1 MTDKDSFIGRTV
13 SHYRILEKLGGGG
26 MGVVYKAEDL
36 NLGRLVAL
44 KFLPAEAARDA
55 SALERLR
62 REARAASALDDPNIC
77 TIYEIGESDG
87 QPFLAMQFLEG
98 ATLKHRIEGKPV
110 PLDLLLDWG
119 IEIAEALDAAHSHG
133 IIHRDIKPANI
144 FITMRGHAKVL
155 DFGLA
160 KVMEAARGSIPGMTQ
175 GMTRAT
181 IDNPEDHLTSPGAT
195 VGTVAYMSPEQARGE
210 ELDARTDLFSFGAVL
225 YEMAT
230 GRMPFNGNT
239 TAIIHDAILN
249 RAPVPL
255 ARVNPDAPPKLEE
268 IINKALEKDRDVRC
282 QSAAELRADLK
293 RLKRDTDSGRRAGTS
308 AADAPS
314 SATVATA
321 PVGAG
326 LAPPAPAIA
335 GGSEPSSGHLKHASG
350 SSAAVHAS
358 GSSSVTAVA
367 REHKFGLAATL
378 IVIFVLAGAA
388 AYGLYAFLH
397 RAQPAPF
404 QNFAITQVTN
414 TGKATLAAISPDGN
428 YILSV
433 QTENGK
439 ASLWLRNVPTNSDA
453 QIIPP
458 SSANYQSL
466 AFSPDGNYIYFREAA
481 NKTRTSFN
489 LYRATVLGGTP
500 QQIVGDVDSDISFSP
515 DAKRIAYARGND
527 PIADQWRL
535 LSANPGG
542 SDEKVLHVEANAAL
556 PPVFLSWS
564 PDGKQ
569 IAYALPPSSRAQGEI
584 SLLDVATT
592 KTSTLA
598 DFNDKQIFEL
608 HWMPDGRGLM
618 VVYGARPNIQQAQI
632 GYVSYPAGTFHTI
645 TRDTNRYST
654 LTLSSNGKMMASV
667 QVKTTR
673 SFYLFP
679 GTGTLENSPAPALSQ
694 LPDISAFGWAGN
706 KELFVTDGTNLMRV
720 GTDGSNRTT
729 LQSDPAGFIGA
740 VNPCGERYLI
750 VGWAF
755 HGGTNGMNIWRLNTD
770 GSDASQLAQGNALSV
785 CSPDGKWVYYFDGTI
800 DRILRVSVDGG
811 KPVIVPGTVI
821 ANAFVA
827 APLAGLS
834 PDGKQLA
841 FFVGSAN
848 SNRIESVELVLASL
862 DAGPNPPRRI
872 MTPDPRV
879 SGLVEFTPDGKAV
892 AYPITDNGVV
902 NLWIQPLDG
911 SKGRQITNF
920 KSGAFNGF
928 RWSPDGKT
936 LGIIRSQSQSD
947 VVLLRESAASSQ

>member
-1 MTDKDSFIGRTV
+1 MTDKDSFIGKTV

-44 KFLPAEAARDA
+44 KFLPAEAASDA

-77 TIYEIGESDG
+77 TIYEIGESNG

-98 ATLKHRIEGKPV
+98 STLKHRIEGKPV

-119 IEIAEALDAAHSHG
+119 IEIAEALDAAHSHN

-144 FITMRGHAKVL
+144 FITTRSHAKVL

-175 GMTRAT
+175 GVTRAT
-181 IDNPEDHLTSPGAT
+181 SDNPEDHLTSPGAT

-210 ELDARTDLFSFGAVL
+210 DLDARTDLFSFGAVL

-230 GRMPFNGNT
+230 GRTPFNGNT

-249 RAPVPL
+249 RAPVPPIRL
-255 ARVNPDAPPKLEE
+255 NPEVPPKLEE

-293 RLKRDTDSGRRAGTS
+293 RLKRDTDSGRSS
-308 AADAPS
+308 AALSTAAL
-314 SATVATA
+314 SAGPGSGLPEAAT
-321 PVGAG
+321 
-326 LAPPAPAIA
+326 A
-335 GGSEPSSGHLKHASG
+335 GGSEPSSGRLKHASG
-350 SSAAVHAS
+350 SSAAHAS
-358 GSSSVTAVA
+358 GSSAVTAVA

-378 IVIFVLAGAA
+378 IIILILVGAA
-388 AYGLYAFLH
+388 AYGIYAFVH

-404 QNFAITQVTN
+404 QNFTITQMTN
-414 TGKATLAAISPDGN
+414 TGEVALAAISPDGK

-439 ASLWLRNVPTNSDA
+439 TSLWLRNVPTNSDA

-458 SSANYQSL
+458 SSATYRSL

-584 SLLDVATT
+584 ALLDVATT

-632 GYVSYPAGTFHTI
+632 GYVSYSAGTFHTI

-654 LTLSSNGKMMASV
+654 LTLSSDGKMMASV

-673 SFYLFP
+673 SFYLLP
-679 GTGTLENSPAPALSQ
+679 GTGTLENSPAPALAQ

-729 LQSDPAGFIGA
+729 LESDSAGFIA
-740 VNPCGERYLI
+740 SVNPCGERHLI

-770 GSDASQLAQGNALSV
+770 GSDPLQLAQGNALSV
-785 CSPDGKWVYYFDGTI
+785 CSPDGKWVYYFDGTT

-821 ANAFVA
+821 ANAFIA

-841 FFVGSAN
+841 FFIGSAN
-848 SNRIESVELVLASL
+848 SNRTESVELVLASL
-862 DAGPNPPRRI
+862 DAGPDPPRRI
-872 MTPDPRV
+872 LTPDPRV
-879 SGLVEFTPDGKAV
+879 SGLVEFTPDGKAL

-936 LGIIRSQSQSD
+936 LGFIRSQSQSD
-947 VVLLRESAASSQ
+947 VVLLRESATSSE